1 MLSQCTAAGGSGP
14 GEETQVTARSHIWAK
29 GKEMLHI
36 CIKPALQEVGQ
47 PCKVLRAGFALVSVA
62 AASSLVLPEPVDACG
77 WLPGTWVARPQ
88 GHAQTPLAASSR
100 A

>member
-14 GEETQVTARSHIWAK
+14 GEETQVTARSHTWAE

-36 CIKPALQEVGQ
+36 CIKPVLQEVGQ
-47 PCKVLRAGFALVSVA
+47 PCKVLRAGFALDSVA

-77 WLPGTWVARPQ
+77 WLPGTWVSRPQ
-88 GHAQTPLAASSR
+88 GHAQTPHVASSR